1 MTLLLI
7 LGDVTKISGD
17 MTQFPGEMI
26 SGEITFE
33 RLDRY
38 LTDYPVIGCPMEMI
52 HYEYAPADPC
62 ILSER

>member
-26 SGEITFE
+26 SGEMTFE

-38 LTDYPVIGCPMEMI
+38 LTDYPVIGCPTEMI

>member
-1 MTLLLI
+1 
-7 LGDVTKISGD
+7 